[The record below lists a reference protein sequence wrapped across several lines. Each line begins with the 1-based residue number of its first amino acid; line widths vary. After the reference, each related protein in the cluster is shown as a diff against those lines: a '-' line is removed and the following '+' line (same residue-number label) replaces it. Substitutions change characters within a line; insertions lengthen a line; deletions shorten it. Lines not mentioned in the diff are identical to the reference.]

1 MTRDPN
7 SVASRFQSL
16 SLPFLMPGTHPAQ
29 EPPQPSGLG
38 YLRELGPARG
48 CNRSSP
54 DPWEPRMVTS
64 AGTLPSLLLGT
75 LLTFTFGALGA
86 NPGLVV
92 RITDQGLEYGRE
104 PRLSAGLADLL
115 GPRLLWGQLGTQRGL
130 SPSGWLQASR
140 SGSPGSGSGLVTQLL
155 GRVGHVAC
163 LSQVPTSQQQ

>member
-16 SLPFLMPGTHPAQ
+16 GLPFLVPGTRPTQ
-29 EPPQPSGLG
+29 EPPQSSGLG
-38 YLRELGPARG
+38 YLRELGPGGG
-48 CNRSSP
+48 CDRSSP
-54 DPWEPRMVTS
+54 APWESRMVTS
-64 AGTLPSLLLGT
+64 TGTLPSLLLGT
-75 LLTFTFGALGA
+75 LLTFTSGALGA

-130 SPSGWLQASR
+130 SPSGWCRLPGQAALAR
-140 SGSPGSGSGLVTQLL
+140 GLALSPKHWTTW
-155 GRVGHVAC
+155 ACC
-163 LSQVPTSQQQ
+163 LS

>member
-1 MTRDPN
+1 
-7 SVASRFQSL
+7 
-16 SLPFLMPGTHPAQ
+16 MPGTHPAQ

-48 CNRSSP
+48 CDRSSP
-54 DPWEPRMVTS
+54 DPWESRMVTS

-75 LLTFTFGALGA
+75 LLTFAFGALGA

-104 PRLSAGLADLL
+104 PRLSAGLADPL

-130 SPSGWLQASR
+130 SLRVVAGFPVRQPWL
-140 SGSPGSGSGLVTQLL
+140 GVWPCHPT
-155 GRVGHVAC
+155 VGPRWARC
-163 LSQVPTSQQQ
+163 LS

>member
-1 MTRDPN
+1 
-7 SVASRFQSL
+7 
-16 SLPFLMPGTHPAQ
+16 
-29 EPPQPSGLG
+29 
-38 YLRELGPARG
+38 
-48 CNRSSP
+48 
-54 DPWEPRMVTS
+54 MVTS

-75 LLTFTFGALGA
+75 LLTFTSGALGA

-92 RITDQGLEYGRE
+92 RITDRGLEYGRE
-104 PRLSAGLADLL
+104 PWLSAGLADLL

-163 LSQVPTSQQQ
+163 LSQVPTSQQR